1 MSMAALRLE
10 ANQAKKA
17 LDKASKAKSG
27 DKEDSND
34 KEESSDKARSSE
46 KAESSEEEQ
55 SNDRE
60 ESSDMEESSM
70 EYESNSEESDKVEYN
85 EKKEDDKGALNY
97 TPSTVNPT
105 YKERKHT
112 EPNDNNMADKDE
124 TLPTSIKGKTSTR
137 WAWQAMLVIH
147 F

>member
-1 MSMAALRLE
+1 MSMAALRLA
-10 ANQAKKA
+10 ANQAEKA
-17 LDKASKAKSG
+17 LDRAIKAKSS

-34 KEESSDKARSSE
+34 KEESSDKARSS
-46 KAESSEEEQ
+46 KEEQ

-60 ESSDMEESSM
+60 ESSDKEGSNM
-70 EYESNSEESDKVEYN
+70 EYESSDEESDKAEYN

-97 TPSTVNPT
+97 TPSTVTQT
-105 YKERKHT
+105 YKKRKHSVVKPINDT

-137 WAWQAMLVIH
+137 WA
-147 F
+147 

>member
-1 MSMAALRLE
+1 MYKRVCGVPLPFIHCHSESLA
-10 ANQAKKA
+10 ANQAEKA
-17 LDKASKAKSG
+17 LDKASKAKSI
-27 DKEDSND
+27 DKED
-34 KEESSDKARSSE
+34 SSE

-97 TPSTVNPT
+97 TPSTVTPT
-105 YKERKHT
+105 YKKRKHIVVEPVNDT

-137 WAWQAMLVIH
+137 WA
-147 F
+147 